1 MKSENKNTVKGGDTN
16 ITVGNSMSMPIK
28 ALIGVI
34 SAAALSTAGAF
45 GGAAISAATDEAKLD
60 KILTIVTKTQIK
72 IGIIE
77 TEINNIKEDVK
88 DNKFDIK
95 TKQDKQ

>member
-16 ITVGNSMSMPIK
+16 ITVSNSMSTPVK
-28 ALIGVI
+28 LIIG
-34 SAAALSTAGAF
+34 AAATAIVGASSAF

>member
-16 ITVGNSMSMPIK
+16 ITVSNSMSTPVK
-28 ALIGVI
+28 LII
-34 SAAALSTAGAF
+34 GA
-45 GGAAISAATDEAKLD
+45 AATDEAKLD